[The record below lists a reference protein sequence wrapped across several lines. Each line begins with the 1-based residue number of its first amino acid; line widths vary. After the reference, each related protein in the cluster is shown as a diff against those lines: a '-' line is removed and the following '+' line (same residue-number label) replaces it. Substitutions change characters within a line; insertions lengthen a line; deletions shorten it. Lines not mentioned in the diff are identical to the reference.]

1 MHWSVQK
8 GHILRFYKLTATTGS
23 VGLVKFVKKV
33 DSNKGILQSVLC
45 SFKDLNNIMICFLK
59 NQELIDQIRI
69 TVLMNRVVRI
79 YKDICSLWFLIATI
93 SSKCASQS
101 EALILIK

>member
-1 MHWSVQK
+1 
-8 GHILRFYKLTATTGS
+8 
-23 VGLVKFVKKV
+23 
-33 DSNKGILQSVLC
+33 
-45 SFKDLNNIMICFLK
+45 MICFLE

-79 YKDICSLWFLIATI
+79 YKGICSLWFLIATI